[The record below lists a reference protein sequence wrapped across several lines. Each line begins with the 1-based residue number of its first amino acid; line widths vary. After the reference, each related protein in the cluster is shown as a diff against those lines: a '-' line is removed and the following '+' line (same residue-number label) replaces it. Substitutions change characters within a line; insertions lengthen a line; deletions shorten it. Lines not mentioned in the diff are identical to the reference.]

1 MQKNHNKWQKI
12 WRLFLLALLYAAQQA
27 VLAAHP
33 YEHDVKSDHVDCH
46 ICIVA
51 KSSAGPAV
59 EVSQFIQPRFSIEN
73 PMDHGSTFLPFSIR
87 WTTARSPPLYYL
99 IRI

>member
-12 WRLFLLALLYAAQQA
+12 WHLTLLALLYITQQA

-51 KSSAGPAV
+51 KSSADAAV
-59 EVSQFIQPRFSIEN
+59 EVSQFIQARFSIEN
-73 PMDHGSTFLPFSIR
+73 PKGHGSAFLPFSIR
-87 WTTARSPPLYYL
+87 WTTARSPPLS
-99 IRI
+99 IA